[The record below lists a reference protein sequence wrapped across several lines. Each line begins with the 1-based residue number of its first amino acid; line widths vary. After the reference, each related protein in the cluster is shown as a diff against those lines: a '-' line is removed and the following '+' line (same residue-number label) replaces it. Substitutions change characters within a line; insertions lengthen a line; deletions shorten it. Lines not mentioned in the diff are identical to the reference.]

1 LRHYFRLIIFP
12 VIVSAAACSSS
23 PRTPSSAGLRTV
35 LQEYFDDQPAARE
48 TLEFYDEAMMCRVV
62 NGNNSCPEQ
71 SKPKL
76 EMLIKAGLLSAAAPA
91 PGVTT
96 YRITAE
102 GKRYIHPLGIVGD
115 TVSGRVERKT
125 IGYAIDEARTVVTKI
140 DNFTI
145 PGPNSQG
152 ALSTTVWF
160 TIENQPR
167 QWVKPFLPQA
177 AANTHIGESTNGQAE
192 LVLTNKGWRVMN
204 LRLNWPLAN

>member
-1 LRHYFRLIIFP
+1 VYSEKLSADHPEAGRLGFCLSSGSIFRLRHYFRLIIFP

-102 GKRYIHPLGIVGD
+102 GKRYIHPLGIVA
-115 TVSGRVERKT
+115 TR
-125 IGYAIDEARTVVTKI
+125 
-140 DNFTI
+140 
-145 PGPNSQG
+145 SQ
-152 ALSTTVWF
+152 AES
-160 TIENQPR
+160 N
-167 QWVKPFLPQA
+167 VKPSAMRSMRLAP
-177 AANTHIGESTNGQAE
+177 SS
-192 LVLTNKGWRVMN
+192 
-204 LRLNWPLAN
+204 LRLTTSPFRDPTARER